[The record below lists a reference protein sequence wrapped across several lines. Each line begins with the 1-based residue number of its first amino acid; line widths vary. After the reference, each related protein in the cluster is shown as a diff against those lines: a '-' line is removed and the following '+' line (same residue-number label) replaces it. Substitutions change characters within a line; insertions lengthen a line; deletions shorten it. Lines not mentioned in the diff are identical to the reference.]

1 MTIKNTDNWVP
12 ACGGTEMPFKTRT
25 GVKVQ
30 YLWNPATGEHRYID
44 CGTDILIPNDD
55 LAHVFGY

>member
-1 MTIKNTDNWVP
+1 
-12 ACGGTEMPFKTRT
+12 MPFKTRT